1 MAKEYTINGEVYE
14 LRKLRDLVRS
24 ELAPE
29 WRYLVDYV
37 TPKIEDRTCS
47 MLCALSSGVYLFD
60 VNDEKLR
67 RYFDFLEDRGAIYS
81 DAERYAEIAYP
92 NNVDARNRF
101 VDRVKSDFAPM
112 SDYDLD
118 LIDSLE
124 QLRAVG
130 SLGVAGSFPGVDQ
143 DVPGCD
149 QVCELEDNEIS
160 NVSSYKFA
168 YETYRDLVEKTGSIN
183 NSSSNMT
190 EFYKLFSDLFNSK
203 ILSYFNAL
211 GYKVYFSKVSGADDA
226 QD

>member
-92 NNVDARNRF
+92 NNVDARNRY
-101 VDRVKSDFAPM
+101 VDYIKSEFAPM

-118 LIDSLE
+118 LLDSVE
-124 QLRAVG
+124 RLRSAF
-130 SLGVAGSFPGVDQ
+130 GSFPGGDQ

-149 QVCELEDNEIS
+149 QVCELEDNETS
-160 NVSSYKFA
+160 NVFSYKIA

-190 EFYKLFSDLFNSK
+190 DFYKQFSELFNSK

-211 GYKVYFSKVSGADDA
+211 GYKVSFSKVSGADDA